1 MIERPDRTQGKRSFG
16 SCRIAP
22 KVGKTGFFCRFE
34 VYRTAIFPIFRE
46 NWLSAEGKLPSLR
59 KGCSPFSPLSCVVAM
74 KYETPLFF
82 NGRKGAF
89 PVRVM
94 SKAAE
99 GREENGTF
107 NPGLLRREIEERGSC
122 PSVRAKEQA
131 AKRGFRSSVSY
142 LRPRSRA
149 P

>member
-46 NWLSAEGKLPSLR
+46 RGLSAEGKLSSLR

-89 PVRVM
+89 PVCVM

-99 GREENGTF
+99 GKRKIGHLILIFFFEKSQRENF
-107 NPGLLRREIEERGSC
+107 CQPF
-122 PSVRAKEQA
+122 AQ
-131 AKRGFRSSVSY
+131 RSKQ
-142 LRPRSRA
+142 RSADFDR
-149 P
+149 

>member
-46 NWLSAEGKLPSLR
+46 RGLSAEGKLSSLR

-74 KYETPLFF
+74 KYETPFLQ
-82 NGRKGAF
+82 RKKRG
-89 PVRVM
+89 VSGLCHVQ
-94 SKAAE
+94 SSGGE
-99 GREENGTF
+99 EENWTF
-107 NPGLLRREIEERGSC
+107 NPDLLLREIAKREFLSA
-122 PSVRAKEQA
+122 VRAKEQA
-131 AKRGFRSSVSY
+131 AKRGFRSLVSY